1 MILLDVHAL
10 MLMYL
15 VLRHAFL
22 PQYLHTVIMALTSK
36 RFCQVRLLLCVF
48 FFIFGDV
55 APVLAASFGVS
66 PVRIF
71 MGPKNRV
78 IAVTLSNEGD
88 SEIILQAD
96 IYTWSQS
103 GEGKDVLNLSDDL
116 ILAPPIFKLA
126 PNTSQTV
133 RMALLMPIDLTRQ
146 LTYRLIVNTV
156 PQESATSSAN
166 FEIPIGL
173 AMSIPIFVTPPLSER
188 SLNCSLQRNE
198 EMLVTAQCDNSG
210 TAYAQIREMSL
221 LVNDE
226 TQSNLKTSSYLL
238 PGAKK
243 PYLLKSEKAIPA
255 GAATLRIVYDAGKSE
270 DMLLTIP

>member
-1 MILLDVHAL
+1 

-15 VLRHAFL
+15 VSRHAF
-22 PQYLHTVIMALTSK
+22 PAQYLHTVTMALTSK
-36 RFCQVRLLLCVF
+36 RFFQVQLLLCA